1 MSSFYG
7 FGTTFYGKKYFNPID
22 KSYITIKWVIFGLLP
37 IIPLK
42 AYRIIRG
49 ETKGSIGIVFS
60 ATTHYKILGEVP
72 LKLNLD
78 LILSTYF
85 KIYGGL
91 VSFLLGFEHP
101 IFFLIPI
108 VLAIR
113 FIISEI
119 KKR

>member
-42 AYRIIRG
+42 AYRIIKG
-49 ETKGSIGIVFS
+49 ETKGSISIVLS

-72 LKLNLD
+72 LKANFD
-78 LILSTYF
+78 LVLSTYLMV
-85 KIYGGL
+85 YGGFISIL
-91 VSFLLGFEHP
+91 MGFKYP
-101 IFFLIPI
+101 VFFLILI
-108 VLAIR
+108 ALAIKL
-113 FIISEI
+113 FISKI